1 MNAGT
6 VIMTDD
12 DAEFKTS
19 AEVFFHGLVSFQINA
34 EGH

>member
-1 MNAGT
+1 VNAGI

-19 AEVFFHGLVSFQINA
+19 AELFFHGLVSC
-34 EGH
+34 